1 MTEQMRRNY
10 ELYSD
15 VVFMDATY
23 ACNDQTMPLVVFS
36 GVSNEGRNVLLGFAL
51 LRNETMESYEWL
63 LGTLAR
69 LNEGREPRVLLT
81 DFDASMAGAIERT
94 LTKTEHLLC

>member
-36 GVSNEGRNVLLGFAL
+36 GVSNEGWNVILGFAL
-51 LRNETMESYEWL
+51 LRNETMESY
-63 LGTLAR
+63 
-69 LNEGREPRVLLT
+69 
-81 DFDASMAGAIERT
+81 
-94 LTKTEHLLC
+94 